1 MILNDD
7 KETGVIPDMS
17 SQVSPTGCGG
27 SLQGMNILIAEDDW
41 LLADTLAVL
50 LEEQGARIIG
60 PSPETRRA
68 AALLESAQIDFALVD
83 MNLRDG
89 FSDEL
94 IDKLRD
100 RQIPFAIVT
109 AYHSLPTNA
118 GEHAVMTLHKP
129 LDHRVLFNLLQK
141 HMRGPNSLSRDR

>member
-1 MILNDD
+1 
-7 KETGVIPDMS
+7 MS
-17 SQVSPTGCGG
+17 SEVSPTGCGG

-60 PSPETRRA
+60 PSPENRKA
-68 AALLESAQIDFALVD
+68 KALVKSAHIDFALVD

-94 IDKLRD
+94 IEQLRD

-118 GEHAVMTLHKP
+118 GEYAVMTLHKP
-129 LDHRVLFNLLQK
+129 LDHRLLFDVLKK
-141 HMRGPNSLSRDR
+141 HARGQGAR